1 MKNYCHWLG
10 AFILGLVFCFSSYSQ
25 TSSDT
30 FVKNSRPKK
39 PAVQVGSLRI
49 GSYNFLNLFEKNGHI
64 HETFERLVTLFPEAR
79 RPLEKALKSLKNL
92 KAQAKNIEENNYDV
106 LAVEEVENLTALAAF
121 SEEFLA
127 GAYDSY
133 LIEGNDPRGIDVGF
147 LVKSE
152 LPFEVEQRTH
162 QEETWNDTTQG
173 GKKSKVF
180 SRDFPSLIFR
190 TSKKSAPLMVVFGT
204 HFKSKRDRPHDPL
217 SKILR
222 KAQVDKASEIVKD
235 YEGEF
240 GKHTPIFVAGDFN
253 GVISKEKEFDSLKE
267 VAHLTDAFD
276 VVSPPLSDED
286 RITHS
291 YFPKEGRPKWA
302 QLDAVLAN
310 KPAAEL
316 IKEAK
321 VTRYTD
327 HKGEEIPVPQSFEEL
342 RKTQPSDHYPVQV
355 EMDFSLAN

>member
-1 MKNYCHWLG
+1 MQMG
-10 AFILGLVFCFSSYSQ
+10 
-25 TSSDT
+25 T
-30 FVKNSRPKK
+30 
-39 PAVQVGSLRI
+39 LRV

-64 HETFERLVTLFPEAR
+64 HEAFEKLVTLFPQAR
-79 RPLEKALKSLKNL
+79 RPLEQALKSFKNL
-92 KAQAKNIEENNYDV
+92 KAQAKTIEENNYDV
-106 LAVEEVENLTALAAF
+106 LAVEEVENLAALAAF

-147 LVKSE
+147 LVKSD
-152 LPFEVEQRTH
+152 LPFEIEQRTH
-162 QEETWNDTTQG
+162 QEEVWNDPTQD

-190 TSKKSAPLMVVFGT
+190 QSKKSAPLMVVFGT
-204 HFKSKRDRPHDPL
+204 HFKSKRDRPRDPL

-222 KAQVDKASEIVKD
+222 KAQVDRASEIVKE

-276 VVSPPLSDED
+276 VVSPPLSEED

-310 KPAAEL
+310 QPAAEL
-316 IKEAK
+316 IKEAR
-321 VTRYTD
+321 VNRYTD
-327 HKGEEIPVPQSFEEL
+327 HKGDEIPVPQSFEEL

-355 EMDFSLAN
+355 EMDLSLAN